1 MPGTTCPRG
10 AFPDARAAGGDG
22 CTIEPGAGP
31 AFSVEGRGPA
41 PRACTAKGGKQMD
54 ERTILCPYCRA
65 VLEEG
70 AEGCPHCKRSFAG
83 HNPTG
88 ALPVGTLLAGRYT
101 VGEMLSIDGEGIL
114 YRGVENRG
122 SFRVTI
128 KEYLPITLSA
138 ERGTDYQLRPKPGS
152 EVLLKTTRMDFGD
165 LYRCIQRITPA
176 TGLEAVL
183 DVVEANNTVYAVL
196 ENPGGVPLDQWLDKQ
211 KNLVTPEQ
219 ACAMLKPV
227 FNGVAAMH
235 QVGLVHR
242 GICPENIRVL
252 DNGRARLT
260 GYATIGLRTA
270 GSGLHGQLY
279 EGYSA
284 PEQYSAVEFEGRY
297 TDVYSLSA
305 VFYRMVCGQSPVP
318 AAQRLVTDSN
328 PSARTVNPA
337 VPAYVSDALD
347 LGLQLDPASRIQTV
361 PQLARALASPEAAEE
376 EARTLHAAG
385 RKRAIE
391 GLKEKR
397 PTLSLTAI
405 LTGILVLLAV
415 LTLLTLWNLLGQAQ
429 PPAEPAPSSSEA
441 ESASSAVTVH
451 YVPDFVGM
459 SYAQIQNNRQYT
471 GIYLF
476 YVTEAYSDSAPAG
489 TVLTQ
494 EPAAGTAITEGEDST
509 IRLVISKGPEMVEMP
524 NTIGFTQEGAI
535 RELESRGLVPS
546 CFMVVND
553 GSYASG
559 CVVACS
565 VEPGA
570 MVEAG
575 STIVV
580 YIAAD
585 RDVQITATPDALP
598 QDAESQAGS
607 SAPAEETPP
616 EE

>member
-1 MPGTTCPRG
+1 
-10 AFPDARAAGGDG
+10 
-22 CTIEPGAGP
+22 
-31 AFSVEGRGPA
+31 
-41 PRACTAKGGKQMD
+41 MD

-83 HNPTG
+83 RNPTG

-196 ENPGGVPLDQWLDKQ
+196 ENPGGIPLDQWLAGQ
-211 KNLVTPEQ
+211 KRPVDPEA
-219 ACAMLKPV
+219 ACAMLQPV

-385 RKRAIE
+385 RRRAIRD
-391 GLKEKR
+391 LKGKR
-397 PTLSLTAI
+397 PALSLTAI
-405 LTGILVLLAV
+405 LTGILILLAV
-415 LTLLTLWNLLGQAQ
+415 LTLLTLWGLLGRSQ
-429 PPAEPAPSSSEA
+429 PPAEAAPSSSQEA
-441 ESASSAVTVH
+441 ASSAPSAVQVN

-459 SYAQIQNNRQYT
+459 TYDQIQNNRIYA

-476 YVTEAYSDSAPAG
+476 YVTEAYSDAAPAG

-494 EPAAGTAITEGEDST
+494 EPAAGAAITEGEDST

-565 VEPGA
+565 VEPGT
-570 MVEAG
+570 MVESG

-585 RDVQITATPDALP
+585 RDVQITATPENTPDISP
-598 QDAESQAGS
+598 ESPS
-607 SAPAEETPP
+607 EP
-616 EE
+616 E

>member
-1 MPGTTCPRG
+1 M
-10 AFPDARAAGGDG
+10 
-22 CTIEPGAGP
+22 
-31 AFSVEGRGPA
+31 
-41 PRACTAKGGKQMD
+41 
-54 ERTILCPYCRA
+54 
-65 VLEEG
+65 
-70 AEGCPHCKRSFAG
+70 
-83 HNPTG
+83 
-88 ALPVGTLLAGRYT
+88 
-101 VGEMLSIDGEGIL
+101 
-114 YRGVENRG
+114 
-122 SFRVTI
+122 
-128 KEYLPITLSA
+128 
-138 ERGTDYQLRPKPGS
+138 
-152 EVLLKTTRMDFGD
+152 
-165 LYRCIQRITPA
+165 
-176 TGLEAVL
+176 
-183 DVVEANNTVYAVL
+183 VEANNTVYAVL

-585 RDVQITATPDALP
+585 RDVQITATPSP
-598 QDAESQAGS
+598 QGGSHTLSAKFPCMCPVHPHMSAGRDFFDSLLRRAGGFCS
-607 SAPAEETPP
+607 SSPP
-616 EE
+616 RRISCREGRGSPCGRAT